1 METTETANPGR
12 IDTDE
17 FGPLEGP
24 ELVFAVTGAVGTNLS
39 LLCKVISEALSEVR
53 YSDAKTIRL
62 SSLLRS
68 FDRYQQIPESPLD
81 ERTIG
86 LMDAG
91 DELRSTFGRG
101 DAMALLGVSA
111 VQEER
116 IRLTGDVQTPAPRQ
130 AYILHSLKRPDEV
143 RTLRR
148 IYGRAFYLIAAF
160 STRESRVA
168 SLAAAIAQSH
178 HDFDHDSYRKVAEEL
193 VKRDEADLSKALG
206 QDVRDTF
213 PLADLFVDAA
223 NRDSIGKSVGR
234 FIDLLFGHPFHTP
247 TPDEFGMFHARASA
261 LRSADLSRQVG
272 AAIVGKP
279 GEIISLGYND
289 VPRPHGGHYWP
300 GDDIDYRDFVLG
312 YDPSARIK
320 QEMVAEILHILQNN
334 SWLSD
339 DKTDEEI
346 QTLVDEALS
355 EDNDKGVLRHAQ
367 IMNILE
373 FGRVVHAEMSAIT
386 EASRRGVSIREAT
399 LYCTTFPCHI
409 CARHIIASGISRMVY
424 IEPYPKSMAQRLYPE
439 AISIDRKMVSAD
451 MVKFEPFFGVS
462 PARYLDLF
470 EPPKKRRRENGDA
483 VEWKRSSAEPR
494 LERMVGSYLG
504 IETLAMGVLRKG
516 VAVFTERMGTAR

>member
-1 METTETANPGR
+1 M
-12 IDTDE
+12 I
-17 FGPLEGP
+17 
-24 ELVFAVTGAVGTNLS
+24 
-39 LLCKVISEALSEVR
+39 
-53 YSDAKTIRL
+53 
-62 SSLLRS
+62 
-68 FDRYQQIPESPLD
+68 
-81 ERTIG
+81 
-86 LMDAG
+86 
-91 DELRSTFGRG
+91 
-101 DAMALLGVSA
+101 
-111 VQEER
+111 
-116 IRLTGDVQTPAPRQ
+116 
-130 AYILHSLKRPDEV
+130 
-143 RTLRR
+143 
-148 IYGRAFYLIAAF
+148 
-160 STRESRVA
+160 
-168 SLAAAIAQSH
+168 
-178 HDFDHDSYRKVAEEL
+178 FDHDSYRKVAEEL

-289 VPRPHGGHYWP
+289 VPRPRGGHYWP
-300 GDDIDYRDFVLG
+300 GDDIDYLDFVLG
-312 YDPSARIK
+312 DDPSARIK
-320 QEMVAEILHILQNN
+320 EEMVARSLHMLQNT
-334 SWLSD
+334 SGLSE

-439 AISIDRKMVSAD
+439 AISIDRKRVSTD
-451 MVKFEPFFGVS
+451 IVKFEPFFGVS
-462 PARYLDLF
+462 PPRYLDLF
-470 EPPKKRRRENGDA
+470 EPRQKRIRANA
-483 VEWKRSSAEPR
+483 
-494 LERMVGSYLG
+494 
-504 IETLAMGVLRKG
+504 
-516 VAVFTERMGTAR
+516 